1 MTHSTKTGRYR
12 WFICG
17 LLFFATTINY
27 IDRQI
32 IGFLK
37 PTLELEFSWTESDYA
52 RIVMIF
58 SACYALGFLI
68 FGNIIDRLGSKIGY
82 AVSVTIW
89 SIAAILHAAAKTT
102 LGFSFFRG
110 LLGVSEA
117 GNFPAA
123 VKVIA
128 EWFPQKERGLATG
141 IFNSGTSIGPIIAPL
156 LIPWLLGAFGWKE
169 AFIITGAIGF
179 VWLLLWW
186 IYYEIPAKQ
195 KRLTAAE
202 LHYISSGEGGAETSQ
217 KPAGPKIKWTQL
229 LGLRQTWVFIVGKL
243 FTDPIWWFFLFWL
256 PSYFASTFDLDLKKP
271 SMHLAVVYL
280 LTTFGSIAGGYLSSY
295 LVKKGWPALKARK
308 FVLLIVAVL
317 VLLILLARFA
327 TDIWVVVLIIAIVAA
342 AHQAWS
348 TNILTVVSDIIP
360 KESVSSVVG
369 IGGMAGSLGSTVF
382 PLLVGQLLDKY
393 KDLGNI
399 GAGYNILFT
408 ICGLSYFVAWG
419 IIHLLT
425 RKMKPVEVVLAN
437 KNKIGGGV

>member
-1 MTHSTKTGRYR
+1 MTNTSKTGNYR

-37 PTLELEFSWTESDYA
+37 PTLELEFNWTESDYG
-52 RIVMIF
+52 RIVMVF
-58 SACYALGFLI
+58 SACYALGFLV
-68 FGNIIDRLGSKIGY
+68 FGNFIDRLGSKIGY
-82 AVSVTIW
+82 AISVTIW
-89 SIAAILHAAAKTT
+89 SIAAILHASAKSTF
-102 LGFSFFRG
+102 GFGFFRG

-141 IFNSGTSIGPIIAPL
+141 IFNSGTSIGPIIAPIM
-156 LIPWLLGAFGWKE
+156 IPWLLGAFGWKE
-169 AFIITGAIGF
+169 AFIITGALGF
-179 VWLLLWW
+179 LWLIAWW
-186 IYYEIPAKQ
+186 IFYEVPARQ
-195 KRLTAAE
+195 KRLSAKE
-202 LHYISSGEGGAETSQ
+202 FDYIHADSNATRQAGA
-217 KPAGPKIKWTQL
+217 PAGKKLRWVQL
-229 LGLRQTWVFIVGKL
+229 LSLRQTWVFIVGKL

-271 SMHLAVVYL
+271 SLHLAVVYT

-295 LVKKGWPALKARK
+295 LIRKGWPALKARK
-308 FVLLIVAVL
+308 FVLLIVAIL
-317 VLLILLARFA
+317 VLPILLARYA
-327 TDIWVVVLIIAIVAA
+327 TDIWVVVFIISIVAA

-348 TNILTVVSDIIP
+348 TNIFTVVSDIIP

-382 PLLVGQLLDKY
+382 PLLVGSLLDHY
-393 KDLGNI
+393 KLIGNI

-419 IIHLLT
+419 IIQILT
-425 RKMKPVEVVLAN
+425 HKMRPAEEVLAERE
-437 KNKIGGGV
+437 

>member
-1 MTHSTKTGRYR
+1 MTNNPKTGNYR

-37 PTLELEFSWTESDYA
+37 PVLEVEFNWTETDYG
-52 RIVMIF
+52 RIVMVF
-58 SACYALGFLI
+58 SACYALGFLV
-68 FGNIIDRLGSKIGY
+68 FGNFIDRLGSKIGY
-82 AVSVTIW
+82 AISVTIW
-89 SIAAILHAAAKTT
+89 SIAAILHAAAKSTF
-102 LGFSFFRG
+102 GFGLFRG

-128 EWFPQKERGLATG
+128 EWFPQKERGVATG
-141 IFNSGTSIGPIIAPL
+141 IFNSGTSIGPIIAPI
-156 LIPWLLGAFGWKE
+156 LIPWLLASFGWKE
-169 AFIITGAIGF
+169 AFVITGALGF
-179 VWLLLWW
+179 VWLAVWW
-186 IYYEIPAKQ
+186 IYYEIPEKQ
-195 KRLTAAE
+195 KRLSAAE
-202 LHYISSGEGGAETSQ
+202 FNYIHSDVKTGENSRPDA
-217 KPAGPKIKWTQL
+217 KKIKWSRL
-229 LGLRQTWVFIVGKL
+229 LTLKQTWVFIVGKL

-271 SMHLAVVYL
+271 SLHLAVVYT

-295 LVKKGWPALKARK
+295 LLKKGWPALKARK
-308 FVLLIVAVL
+308 LVLLIVSIL
-317 VLLILLARFA
+317 VLPILLARYA
-327 TDIWVVVLIIAIVAA
+327 TDIWVVVFIIAIVAA

-348 TNILTVVSDIIP
+348 TNMLTVVSDIIP

-369 IGGMAGSLGSTVF
+369 IGGMAGSLGSTFF
-382 PLLVGQLLDKY
+382 PLLVGALLDHY
-393 KDLGNI
+393 KLMGNI

-408 ICGLSYFVAWG
+408 ICGLSYFVAWT

-425 RKMKPVEVVLAN
+425 RRMKPVEEALADN
-437 KNKIGGGV
+437 N

>member
-1 MTHSTKTGRYR
+1 MTNNSRTGNYR

-37 PTLELEFSWTESDYA
+37 PVLEVEFNWTETDYG
-52 RIVMIF
+52 RIVMVF
-58 SACYALGFLI
+58 SACYALGFLV
-68 FGNIIDRLGSKIGY
+68 FGNFIDRLGSKIGY
-82 AVSVTIW
+82 AISVTVW
-89 SIAAILHAAAKTT
+89 SIAAILHATARSTF
-102 LGFSFFRG
+102 GFGLFRG

-141 IFNSGTSIGPIIAPL
+141 IFNSGTSIGPIIAPI

-169 AFIITGAIGF
+169 AFIITGALGF
-179 VWLLLWW
+179 IWIAIWW
-186 IYYEIPAKQ
+186 IYYEVPAKQ
-195 KRLTAAE
+195 KRLSPSEFDYIHSDNAALE
-202 LHYISSGEGGAETSQ
+202 A
-217 KPAGPKIKWTQL
+217 AGPERKKIKWIQL
-229 LGLRQTWVFIVGKL
+229 LSLRQTWVFIVGKL

-271 SMHLAVVYL
+271 SLHLAVVYTF
-280 LTTFGSIAGGYLSSY
+280 TTFGSIAGGYLSSY

-308 FVLLIVAVL
+308 LVLLIVAIL
-317 VLLILLARFA
+317 VLPILLARYA
-327 TDIWVVVLIIAIVAA
+327 TDIWIVVFIISIVAA

-348 TNILTVVSDIIP
+348 TNIFTVVSDIIP

-369 IGGMAGSLGSTVF
+369 IGGMAGSLGSTLF
-382 PLLVGQLLDKY
+382 PLLVGTLLDHY
-393 KDLGNI
+393 KLIGNI

-408 ICGLSYFVAWG
+408 ICGLSYFVAWA
-419 IIHLLT
+419 IIQLLT
-425 RKMKPVEVVLAN
+425 HKMKPVEEVLAN
-437 KNKIGGGV
+437 KS

>member
-1 MTHSTKTGRYR
+1 MTNNSKTGNYR

-37 PTLELEFSWTESDYA
+37 PVLEVEFNWTETDYG

-58 SACYALGFLI
+58 SACYALGFLV
-68 FGNIIDRLGSKIGY
+68 FGNFIDRLGSKIGY
-82 AVSVTIW
+82 AISVTVW
-89 SIAAILHAAAKTT
+89 SIAAILHAAAKSTF
-102 LGFSFFRG
+102 GFGLFRG

-128 EWFPQKERGLATG
+128 EWFPQKERGVATG
-141 IFNSGTSIGPIIAPL
+141 IFNSGTSIGPIIAPI
-156 LIPWLLGAFGWKE
+156 LIPWLLAAFGWKE
-169 AFIITGAIGF
+169 AFIITGALGF
-179 VWLLLWW
+179 IWLAIWW
-186 IYYEIPAKQ
+186 IYYEIPEKQ
-195 KRLTAAE
+195 KRLSAGE
-202 LHYISSGEGGAETSQ
+202 FDYIRSDFKAGE
-217 KPAGPKIKWTQL
+217 AGSKEVKKIKWVRL
-229 LGLRQTWVFIVGKL
+229 LTLKQTWVFIVGKL
-243 FTDPIWWFFLFWL
+243 FTDPVWWFFLFWL

-271 SMHLAVVYL
+271 SLHLAVVYT

-295 LVKKGWPALKARK
+295 LIKKGWPALKARK
-308 FVLLIVAVL
+308 LVLLIVAIL
-317 VLLILLARFA
+317 VLPILLARYA
-327 TDIWVVVLIIAIVAA
+327 TDVWVVVFIIAIVAA

-369 IGGMAGSLGSTVF
+369 IGGMAGSLGSTFF
-382 PLLVGQLLDKY
+382 PLLVGVLLDHY
-393 KDLGNI
+393 KLLGNI

-408 ICGLSYFVAWG
+408 ICGLSYFVAW
-419 IIHLLT
+419 IIIQLLT
-425 RKMKPVEVVLAN
+425 SKMKPVEEALAD
-437 KNKIGGGV
+437 KD

>member
-1 MTHSTKTGRYR
+1 MNDNSRTGNYR

-37 PTLELEFSWTESDYA
+37 PILEVEFSWTETDYG
-52 RIVMIF
+52 RIVMVF
-58 SACYALGFLI
+58 SACYALGFLV
-68 FGNIIDRLGSKIGY
+68 FGNFIDRLGSKIGY
-82 AVSVTIW
+82 AISVTVW
-89 SIAAILHAAAKTT
+89 SIAAILHAAAKSTF
-102 LGFSFFRG
+102 GFGLFRG
-110 LLGVSEA
+110 LLGISEA

-128 EWFPQKERGLATG
+128 EWFPQKERGVATG
-141 IFNSGTSIGPIIAPL
+141 IFNSGTSIGPIIAPI
-156 LIPWLLGAFGWKE
+156 LIPWLLASFGWKE
-169 AFIITGAIGF
+169 AFIITGALGF
-179 VWLLLWW
+179 IWLVIWW
-186 IYYEIPAKQ
+186 IFYEIPEKQ
-195 KRLTAAE
+195 KRLSAAE
-202 LHYISSGEGGAETSQ
+202 FDYIHSDVKNGENRKTEV
-217 KPAGPKIKWTQL
+217 KKIKWSRL
-229 LGLRQTWVFIVGKL
+229 LTLKQTWVFIVGKL

-271 SMHLAVVYL
+271 SIHLAVVYT

-295 LVKKGWPALKARK
+295 LMKKGWPALKARK
-308 FVLLIVAVL
+308 LVLLIVAVL
-317 VLLILLARFA
+317 VLPILLARYA

-348 TNILTVVSDIIP
+348 TNMLTVVSDIIP

-369 IGGMAGSLGSTVF
+369 IGGMAGSLGSTFF
-382 PLLVGQLLDKY
+382 PLLVGALLDHY
-393 KDLGNI
+393 KLMGNI

-408 ICGLSYFVAWG
+408 ICGLSYFVAWV

-425 RKMKPVEVVLAN
+425 SKMRPVEEVLAG
-437 KNKIGGGV
+437 KE